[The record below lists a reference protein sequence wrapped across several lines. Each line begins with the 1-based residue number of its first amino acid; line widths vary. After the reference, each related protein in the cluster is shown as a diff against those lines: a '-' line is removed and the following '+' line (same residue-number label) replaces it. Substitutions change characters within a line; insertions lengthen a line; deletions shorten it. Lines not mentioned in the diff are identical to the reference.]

1 MNNKSRLW
9 ITVAMLVI
17 MLCALTFGVVS
28 VATSNK
34 GVANTTVFVSG
45 NENVFVEINAKYK
58 GPELPSGTLNTVN
71 YKIDKKTEGAFD
83 DKEIELAKWE
93 LGKINLSYNEQ
104 EIEMRYSFRNLN
116 AEYPLKVSTSNFA
129 FDSEGRLQTFYEIA
143 DSEESF
149 DDERLIKVTSQDQDA
164 IQTMEIPVGTI
175 KYIRIKFK
183 LTKFNKR
190 FEFNNSIKFLFEV
203 ETDLNK

>member
-9 ITVAMLVI
+9 ITIAMLVI

-34 GVANTTVFVSG
+34 GIANTTTFVSG
-45 NENVFVEINAKYK
+45 NENVFVDINGKYFN
-58 GPELPSGTLNTVN
+58 GPALQNGVSDSINC
-71 YKIDKKTEGAFD
+71 KIDKKTEGAFND
-83 DKEIELAKWE
+83 TEVELAKWE

-104 EIEMRYSFRNLN
+104 EMEMRYSFRNLN
-116 AEYPLKVSTSNFA
+116 QEYALKVSTSDFA
-129 FDSEGRLQTFYEIA
+129 FDSEDRLQTFYEIA
-143 DSEESF
+143 DSEDSYN
-149 DDERLIKVTSQDQDA
+149 DERLVKVTSNEQDA
-164 IQTMEIPVGTI
+164 IETMEIPVNTI

-190 FEFNNSIKFLFEV
+190 FEFSNNIKFLLEV
-203 ETDLNK
+203 DLNK